1 MLALTCVGWLL
12 FFIHHISQAISV
24 NHIVDKIGKETEATI
39 CELMPSP
46 RGVDS
51 LRHAESVRPNPS
63 EGAIPSEES
72 GYIRFIDAQV
82 LIVLAK
88 QYHVTTQVEHS
99 DPCRS
104 ANTSPCR
111 GCRGLTP
118 PSECALPGAHQE
130 KGHRH

>member
-1 MLALTCVGWLL
+1 MLAPTCVGWLL
-12 FFIHHISQAISV
+12 FFIHHMSQAISV

-72 GYIRFIDAQV
+72 GYIRFIDTQR

-99 DPCRS
+99 VDLEEIRLVAHAATRTKLLDWCRES
-104 ANTSPCR
+104 
-111 GCRGLTP
+111 
-118 PSECALPGAHQE
+118 
-130 KGHRH
+130 